1 MSDIDALRRLAEETQ
16 RKYNEWMER
25 CGGRIVETDEGIDT
39 KCLDSVVLA
48 IFGAKFVN
56 VVPALAQVILDLTEE
71 PSEDSKRLE
80 KLEALHSAVLRWSV
94 HSNPSIIRQKE
105 EVILNK
111 LAALSP
117 NLKTYD

>member
-1 MSDIDALRRLAEETQ
+1 MSDIEALRRLAEETQ

-39 KCLDSVVLA
+39 KWLDSVVLA

-56 VVPALAQVILDLTEE
+56 VVPALAQAILDLTEE

-80 KLEALHSAVLRWSV
+80 KLEALHNAVLRWSV